1 MSSYLTLDMATL
13 SGFCNW
19 TPGSMPVLSH
29 SDLSTWYSHDY
40 GKALAIH
47 EKRLLKN
54 IEKYEVTHICF
65 EKPIKLRTDS
75 LAKLRRIIG
84 LSNIVELITSREGIA
99 CYEAPISQW
108 RAHVLG
114 DGKMK
119 KDPAKAMAIKIA
131 IGCGFDPKCDDE
143 AEAFCIM
150 DYLAD
155 TLKLKK
161 DWPEPFVLRMRG
173 T

>member
-47 EKRLLKN
+47 EKRLLLN
-54 IEKYEVTHICF
+54 IKKYEVTHICF
-65 EKPIKLRTDS
+65 EKPIKRRTDS
-75 LAKLRRIIG
+75 LAKLRKIIG
-84 LSNIVELITSREGIA
+84 LSTIVELIDGRTDIICS
-99 CYEAPISQW
+99 EAPISQW

-114 DGKMK
+114 DGRMK
-119 KDPAKAMAIKIA
+119 KDPAKAMAMNIA
-131 IGCGFDPKCDDE
+131 RGVGLDPKCDDE
-143 AEAFCIM
+143 AEAFCLM

-155 TLKLKK
+155 NLKLKK
-161 DWPEPFVLRMRG
+161 DWPETFMFRLRE